1 VRLHRVRFT
10 TRRLMTVIA
19 VLAVWMGPGR
29 EFVRRWVHHTGLAS
43 RYAVREEMLKAAI
56 TNQLWQ
62 LDLLECGRMGV
73 RDETKNAALIES
85 RRNNLRILD
94 DDTAY
99 YAALRR
105 KHQHAASRPW
115 ETVPSDR
122 NPGVE

>member
-1 VRLHRVRFT
+1 
-10 TRRLMTVIA
+10 MTVIA

-29 EFVRRWVHHTGLAS
+29 EFIRRWDHHTRLAS
-43 RYAVREEMLKAAI
+43 RYAAREEMLRAAM
-56 TNQLWQ
+56 TNQGWQ
-62 LDLLECGRMGV
+62 LDLLEYGRMGV
-73 RDETKNAALIES
+73 RDETKHAALIEA
-85 RRNNLRILD
+85 RRNDLRILA

-122 NPGVE
+122 NLGVE